1 MDGVGDR
8 FQKDTKY
15 QRGSLPGGSLDFS
28 TRPKQYKEYAG
39 AQRIALDPPKP
50 RLIAPLDLCI
60 RTRRSVRRFASKTVS
75 FQDLSYLAWATGG
88 IQRIE
93 GNHPFRTAPSAGA
106 LYPIE
111 TYLVVKNAEKVPP
124 GLYHYF
130 PLEHSLELMKDG
142 DFSSHATRAALD
154 QNMCMSAAVTFF
166 FTAVWERSKWKYKQ
180 RAYRYIYLDAGHMGQ
195 NLALAA
201 AGLGLG
207 TCAIGAIYDEEADA
221 LLQLDSEEEGT
232 IMMVVA
238 GYPVKDGR

>member
-1 MDGVGDR
+1 MDGIGDR
-8 FQKDTKY
+8 FQKETKY
-15 QRGSLPGGSLDFS
+15 QRDKLPGGRLDLS
-28 TRPKQYKEYAG
+28 TRPKPYKEYEG
-39 AQRIALDPPKP
+39 AKKIVLDKPKP

-60 RTRRSVRRFASKTVS
+60 RTRRSVRRFSGKAVS
-75 FQDLSYLAWATGG
+75 FQDISYITWAAAGV
-88 IQRIE
+88 QRIE

-111 TYLVVKNAEKVPP
+111 TYLVVHNVKDVPP

-130 PLEHSLELMKDG
+130 PLDHSLELMEEG
-142 DFSSHATRAALD
+142 DFRPHATRAALD
-154 QNMCMSAAVTFF
+154 QKMCMSAAATFL

-195 NLALAA
+195 NLALSA

-221 LLQLDSEEEGT
+221 LLQLDPEEEGI
-232 IMMVVA
+232 IMMVAA
-238 GYPVKDGR
+238 GHPIR